1 MLFDYNSRF
10 EFLAINFSFY
20 EDSLSDYFFSSFL
33 AFYSFKIFS
42 AAFLA

>member
-1 MLFDYNSRF
+1 MLFDDNSRF
-10 EFLAINFSFY
+10 EFLAISFY
-20 EDSLSDYFFSSFL
+20 EDCLSDYFFSSFL